1 MREDDVL
8 VIIFFVCIP
17 VSFHESSDV
26 ALNHSS
32 SCTKMINR
40 YWGGWQ
46 YLQKYSKHNGQ
57 FLWELFICS
66 FEKPGQLL
74 WKLFWSTVSHK
85 RIILFFILG
94 NDVMILNICI
104 FNYNLK
110 HNAQHMKIRLRF
122 IRYFVRFHAKSLS
135 KHNKIC
141 LNHRKYHIKG
151 LH

>member
-1 MREDDVL
+1 MLLSSISIIRINMREDDVL

-57 FLWELFICS
+57 FLWEFFICS

-74 WKLFWSTVSHK
+74 WKRSWSTVSYK
-85 RIILFFILG
+85 MTILFVILG

-104 FNYNLK
+104 FNYNSTL
-110 HNAQHMKIRLRF
+110 NIWRLDYVSSD
-122 IRYFVRFHAKSLS
+122 IL
-135 KHNKIC
+135 
-141 LNHRKYHIKG
+141 
-151 LH
+151 

>member
-1 MREDDVL
+1 MNITKCENVMYGKHNGYHIQVRISMHPSSISIIKINMREDDVL

-17 VSFHESSDV
+17 VSLHESSDV

-57 FLWELFICS
+57 FLWEFFICS

-74 WKLFWSTVSHK
+74 WKLLWSTVSYK
-85 RIILFFILG
+85 MIILFFILG
-94 NDVMILNICI
+94 NDVMILNTRV
-104 FNYNLK
+104 FNFNLK
-110 HNAQHMKIRLRF
+110 HD
-122 IRYFVRFHAKSLS
+122 V
-135 KHNKIC
+135 
-141 LNHRKYHIKG
+141 
-151 LH
+151 

>member
-1 MREDDVL
+1 MNITKCENVMYGKYNGYQIQVRTSMHLSSISIIKINMREDDVL

-57 FLWELFICS
+57 FLWEFFICI

-74 WKLFWSTVSHK
+74 WKLSWSTVSYK
-85 RIILFFILG
+85 KIILFFILG
-94 NDVMILNICI
+94 NDLMM
-104 FNYNLK
+104 F
-110 HNAQHMKIRLRF
+110 NAQDMKITFL
-122 IRYFVRFHAKSLS
+122 
-135 KHNKIC
+135 
-141 LNHRKYHIKG
+141 
-151 LH
+151 

>member
-1 MREDDVL
+1 MNNTKCGYVIEGEYNGYQIQVRTCLLLSSISIIRINMREDDVL

-57 FLWELFICS
+57 FLWEFFICS

-74 WKLFWSTVSHK
+74 WKLLFNTVWY
-85 RIILFFILG
+85 RIIILFLYLE
-94 NDVMILNICI
+94 M
-104 FNYNLK
+104 
-110 HNAQHMKIRLRF
+110 M
-122 IRYFVRFHAKSLS
+122 
-135 KHNKIC
+135 
-141 LNHRKYHIKG
+141 
-151 LH
+151 